1 MYNIT
6 VQHMYNV
13 LMSTWSSV
21 YLPI

>member
-6 VQHMYNV
+6 LQHMYNV